1 MAPQPVEGWEATVGP
16 PSDRG
21 GGVCRTRVPDERDDA
36 RALDQIGCLKRPA
49 NTSWEAGANDGM
61 IGVIS
66 APSATRLAPRWSDP
80 TSP

>member
-1 MAPQPVEGWEATVGP
+1 MGPQPVEVWEPTVGP

-21 GGVCRTRVPDERDDA
+21 GGVCRTRAPDERDDA
-36 RALDQIGCLKRPA
+36 RALDQIGCMQRRATTAL
-49 NTSWEAGANDGM
+49 EAGASDGM

-66 APSATRLAPRWSDP
+66 APSGTSLAPRWSDP